1 MLHWWFTQMSLQAHY
16 FPFLYKYDCS
26 ISSLS
31 VSNPIGKDKPRA
43 PTRTFRELRRDEICN
58 GTFVFLWC
66 RQTFTCTTNRKHFC
80 LKQHFIALKTQ
91 CILHNFSLGKLS
103 GKRDIYICIYIYIY
117 ICIQQVNTFSI
128 SNVWEVMF
136 SQHRPSDCFNQH
148 VEMTP
153 H

>member
-1 MLHWWFTQMSLQAHY
+1 VIKLFLFTNCSLSHGFINRSIVLSGDKTHIMLHWWFTQMSLQAHY

-117 ICIQQVNTFSI
+117 ICI
-128 SNVWEVMF
+128 
-136 SQHRPSDCFNQH
+136 
-148 VEMTP
+148 
-153 H
+153 